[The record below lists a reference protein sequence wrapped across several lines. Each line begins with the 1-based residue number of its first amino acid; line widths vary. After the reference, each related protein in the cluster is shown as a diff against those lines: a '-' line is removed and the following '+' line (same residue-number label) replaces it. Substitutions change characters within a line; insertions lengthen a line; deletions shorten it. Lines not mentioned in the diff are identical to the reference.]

1 MSPTGPYIPLPDL
14 EVASECICG
23 STLSYRNCCEPR
35 LKRLNRTMG
44 ELESW
49 RENPRYDHIF
59 HIYSDLLWE
68 EQYRDE
74 EQGRSAQEFEEW
86 DEWASYLWLE
96 GVLLDGFT
104 LKGEP
109 SIPARLREQ
118 MALGHRIPG
127 GRPTLEAL
135 LESFEGIFEIVTL
148 STAEGPGLVEL
159 WLPPCR
165 TTTLRVPRI
174 FFPADTESTDMVIG
188 RFVRLGSIAY
198 PTHRP
203 LVIPMLADG
212 SNFDAAY
219 RVLAPLFPAD
229 EENLG
234 APVLQ
239 ERLLK
244 GRGDLVLRAALEALL
259 PLETDEIRSSP
270 GASPV
275 DGGEIRWMVSD
286 VAAVELHLDHSP
298 FFQVLG
304 PIAQPE
310 LEEEMTDLLQ
320 GDSLPPIPEGP
331 RWQLSL
337 PAKARRKLR
346 PPERSRVEELVGDL
360 TRKARPP
367 FETDPFEHWATNP
380 GLAVVLDRVAGR
392 LSARAFFAPSLEL
405 GRFLLDRE
413 VGAFL
418 ARESEE
424 YLEP

>member
-1 MSPTGPYIPLPDL
+1 MGPTPPYIPLPDL
-14 EVASECICG
+14 EVTSECICG
-23 STLSYRNCCEPR
+23 STLAYRNCCEPR
-35 LKRLNRTMG
+35 LKRLNRTMS

-49 RENPRYDHIF
+49 RENPRFDRVF
-59 HIYSDLLWE
+59 HVYSDLLWE
-68 EQYRDE
+68 EQFRDE
-74 EQGRSAQEFEEW
+74 EQGHSAQEFEEW

-104 LKGEP
+104 LEGEL
-109 SIPARLREQ
+109 SIPARLREN
-118 MALGHRIPG
+118 MALGSRIPG

-135 LESFEGIFEIVTL
+135 LGSFEGVFEIVTL
-148 STAEGPGLVEL
+148 SAAEGPGLVEL

-165 TTTLRVPRI
+165 TATLSVPRI
-174 FFPADTESTDMVIG
+174 FLPADTEPTDMVIG
-188 RFVRLGSIAY
+188 RFVRLGPIAY

-229 EENLG
+229 EENPG

-239 ERLLK
+239 KRLLK

-310 LEEEMTDLLQ
+310 LEEEMADLLQ

-331 RWQLSL
+331 RWQISL
-337 PAKARRKLR
+337 PAQARRKLR

-367 FETDPFEHWATNP
+367 FETDPFEHWASNP
-380 GLAVVLDRVAGR
+380 GLAVVLDRSAGR

-405 GRFLLDRE
+405 GRFLLERE

>member
-1 MSPTGPYIPLPDL
+1 MSSIGPYIPLPEL
-14 EVASECICG
+14 AVASECICG
-23 STLSYRNCCEPR
+23 STLPYRNCCEPR
-35 LKRLNRTMG
+35 LRRLDRTMG
-44 ELESW
+44 EVERW
-49 RENPRYDHIF
+49 RENPRYDRIF
-59 HIYSDLLWE
+59 HVYSDLLWE

-74 EQGRSAQEFEEW
+74 EQGHSAQAFEEW
-86 DEWASYLWLE
+86 EEWASYLWLE

-104 LKGEP
+104 VEGEP
-109 SIPARLREQ
+109 SIPARLRERV
-118 MALGHRIPG
+118 ALGHRVPG

-135 LESFEGIFEIVTL
+135 LGSFEGVFEIVTL
-148 STAEGPGLVEL
+148 TAAEGPGLVEI

-165 TTTLRVPRI
+165 TATLRVPRV
-174 FFPADTESTDMVIG
+174 FFPADTEPTDMVIG
-188 RFVRLGSIAY
+188 RFVRLGPVAY

-229 EENLG
+229 EENAG
-234 APVLQ
+234 APALQ
-239 ERLLK
+239 ARLLK
-244 GRGDLVLRAALEALL
+244 ARGDLVLRAALEALL

-286 VAAVELHLDHSP
+286 TAAVELHLDHSP

-304 PIAQPE
+304 PIDQPE
-310 LEEEMTDLLQ
+310 LEEEMSDLLQ

-331 RWQLSL
+331 RWQISL
-337 PAKARRKLR
+337 PAKVRRKLR
-346 PPERSRVEELVGDL
+346 PPERTRIEELIGEL
-360 TRKARPP
+360 SRKARPP

-380 GLAVVLDRVAGR
+380 GLAVVLDRAAGR

-405 GRFLLDRE
+405 GRFLLERE

>member
-1 MSPTGPYIPLPDL
+1 MNQSGPYIPLPDL
-14 EVASECICG
+14 ERDATCICG
-23 STLSYRNCCEPR
+23 SGSPYQSCCEPR
-35 LKRLNRTMG
+35 LHRLNRTMG
-44 ELESW
+44 DLERW
-49 RENPRYDHIF
+49 RENERYDRVF
-59 HIYSDLLWE
+59 HVYSDLLWE

-74 EQGRSAQEFEEW
+74 EQGRAAQGFEEW

-104 LKGEP
+104 LPGTP
-109 SIPARLREQ
+109 GVPARLQEQ
-118 MALGHRIPG
+118 MERGERVPG

-135 LESFEGIFEIVTL
+135 LTSWEGLYEIVSL
-148 STAEGPGLVEL
+148 PAEGPGLVEL

-165 TTTLRVPRI
+165 DATLKVPRV
-174 FFPADTESTDMVIG
+174 FFPGDTETTDMVIG
-188 RFVRLGSIAY
+188 RFVRLGGIAY

-203 LVIPMLADG
+203 LVIPMLPDG

-219 RVLAPLFPAD
+219 RILAPLFPAD
-229 EENLG
+229 EENPG

-239 ERLLK
+239 RRLLK
-244 GRGDLVLRAALEALL
+244 ARGDMLLRAALEALL
-259 PLETDEIRSSP
+259 PLEEDDVRSSP
-270 GASPV
+270 AAHPI

-286 VAAVELHLDHSP
+286 TAAVELHLDHSP

-310 LEEEMTDLLQ
+310 LEEEMADLLQ
-320 GDSLPPIPEGP
+320 GDSLPPLPEGP

-337 PAKARRKLR
+337 PAQVRRKLR
-346 PPERSRVEELVGDL
+346 PPERSEVEQLVWDL

-367 FETDPFEHWATNP
+367 FDTDPFEHWAENT
-380 GLAVVLDRVAGR
+380 GLAIVLDLRAGQ
-392 LSARAFFAPSLEL
+392 LSARAFYAPALEL
-405 GRFLLDRE
+405 GRYLLERE

-424 YLEP
+424 YLAP